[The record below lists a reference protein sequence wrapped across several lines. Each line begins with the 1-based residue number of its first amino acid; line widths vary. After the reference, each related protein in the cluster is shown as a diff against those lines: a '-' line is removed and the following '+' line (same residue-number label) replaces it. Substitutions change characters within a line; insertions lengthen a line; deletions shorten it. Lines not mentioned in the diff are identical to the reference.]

1 MKKSLLFLIFSFC
14 LTCTFAQKS
23 KFEWGITSGFNFSK
37 IQKYTW
43 DVTDVTLQDPSWRV
57 GYQTSLAFRYR
68 LSQHWAVRSDLAFIQ
83 KGWKGQQG
91 NRSGLCGVGA
101 TDAIL
106 AAFQKAELERLT
118 TIKGNRLDY
127 VSIPLLAEYTF
138 FGQRL
143 YTQIGGYWAYRTG
156 PQLKSDW
163 NYDDWGMR
171 VGIGSHVQLFKHLK
185 LNFETTYIHGLSDV
199 FSVKDYYGYVYESG
213 KGNRTIAVNLGLI
226 FTR

>member
-1 MKKSLLFLIFSFC
+1 MKKSLLFLVFSFC

-83 KGWKGQQG
+83 QGWKGQQG
-91 NRSGLCGVGA
+91 NRSWLCGVGA

-118 TIKGNRLDY
+118 TIKDNRLDY
-127 VSIPLLAEYTF
+127 LTIPLFLEYTF
-138 FGQRL
+138 FKQRL
-143 YTQIGGYWAYRTG
+143 YAQIGGYWAKTTG
-156 PQLKSDW
+156 LSNYEGDYKDKGISIGMGSRIQLCK
-163 NYDDWGMR
+163 R
-171 VGIGSHVQLFKHLK
+171 LK
-185 LNFETTYIHGLSDV
+185 INLETTYIHGLSDV

-213 KGNRTIAVNLGLI
+213 KGNRTIAVNLGLV